1 MPESSST
8 RSVRRSPALRT
19 ALSAIPPYAPG
30 RRASSDLT
38 AALASNE
45 SHFAPL
51 PSVQQVVQNAARTVN
66 RYPDMTSTRL
76 REEIGAFLQTDP
88 GHIAVSPGSVGAL
101 QQLMTSFCDE
111 GDEVVFAWR
120 SFEAY
125 PILVRLAGARPVPV
139 PLTADEEH
147 DLDAMAAAIT
157 DRTRMVLLCVPNNPT
172 GVGMTQADLVAFLDR
187 VPPTVLVVVDEAYAE
202 YVDSPGHAAALSL
215 LDERSNVCVLR
226 TFSKAYGL
234 AGLRV
239 GYAVGP
245 AHVADGLRRAALP
258 FGVSAPAQEAAIASL
273 AAAGELHT
281 RVTALVRERRRV
293 VDAVRDQGWSVPDS
307 QANFFWLRANGR
319 PLSRLLT
326 AFDDAEI
333 LVRPFADEGIRVT
346 LADRATNDRVLR
358 VLSDV
363 RRGAAL

>member
-1 MPESSST
+1 MPESPVL
-8 RSVRRSPALRT
+8 RS
-19 ALSAIPPYAPG
+19 ALSAIPSYAPG
-30 RRASSDLT
+30 RRASSALT

-45 SHFAPL
+45 SHFTPL
-51 PSVQQVVQNAARTVN
+51 PSVQQVVQGAARTVN

-88 GHIAVSPGSVGAL
+88 SHIAVSPGSIGAL
-101 QQLMTSFCDE
+101 QQLLTSFCDE

-125 PILVRLAGARPVPV
+125 PILVQLAGARPVPV
-139 PLTADEEH
+139 PLTVDGAH

-157 DRTRMVLLCVPNNPT
+157 GRTRMVILCVPNNPT
-172 GVGMTQADLVAFLDR
+172 GVGMTHADLENFLDR
-187 VPPTVLVVVDEAYAE
+187 IPPTVLVVIDEAYAE
-202 YVDSPGHAAALSL
+202 YVDSPGHAAALRL
-215 LDERSNVCVLR
+215 LDKRSNLCVLR

-245 AHVADGLRRAALP
+245 AYVADGLRRAALP

-273 AAAGELHT
+273 AAADELRT
-281 RVTALVRERRRV
+281 RVTAVTRERSRV
-293 VDAVRDQGWSVPDS
+293 IEAARDQGWSVPDS
-307 QANFFWLRANGR
+307 QANFFWLRANGHS
-319 PLSRLLT
+319 LGGLLN
-326 AFDDAEI
+326 AFDAAEI
-333 LVRPFADEGIRVT
+333 LVRPFADEGIRIT
-346 LADRATNDRVLR
+346 LADRDTNDRVLR

-363 RRGAAL
+363 GRGAAR